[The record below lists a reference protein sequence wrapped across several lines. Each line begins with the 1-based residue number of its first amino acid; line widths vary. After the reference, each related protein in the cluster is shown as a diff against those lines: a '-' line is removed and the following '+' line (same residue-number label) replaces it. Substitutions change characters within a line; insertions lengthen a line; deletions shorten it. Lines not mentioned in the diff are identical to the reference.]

1 MSNNIYK
8 KLAEMRVELQNCD
21 IKKSG
26 YNEYG
31 KYNYYEMADFLPYI
45 NEIAKNHNVFNL
57 YELQAEKAILKV
69 MDLEEDG
76 CAIEFSIPIA
86 EIAIKGANSMQ
97 NIGGVTTYT
106 RRYLYMIAYEIA
118 ENDTFDAQIAEPEP
132 KPEMDPNKI
141 PVNENHV
148 ATLKAAMEKKGV
160 PESKI
165 LERVAKDKLEDMTM
179 LDFIK
184 SMEGLKK
191 TPDMQEQKVDLGL

>member
-26 YNEYG
+26 YNDYG

-45 NEIAKNHNVFNL
+45 NEIAKKHDVFNL

-69 MDLEEDG
+69 IDLEEDG

-118 ENDTFDAQIAEPEP
+118 ENDTFDAQVAEPE
-132 KPEMDPNKI
+132 PEMDPNKI
-141 PVNENHV
+141 PVNETHV
-148 ATLKAAMEKKGV
+148 ATLKATMEKKGV

-165 LERVAKDKLEDMTM
+165 LERVGKDKLEDMTM
-179 LDFIK
+179 LDFMK

-191 TPDMQEQKVDLGL
+191 TPDAQEQKVDLGL

>member
-8 KLAEMRVELQNCD
+8 KLAEMRVELQNCE

-118 ENDTFDAQIAEPEP
+118 ENDTFDAQVAEPEP
-132 KPEMDPNKI
+132 ELEMDPNKI
-141 PVNENHV
+141 LINENHV
-148 ATLKAAMEKKGV
+148 AALKAAMEKKSV

-165 LERVAKDKLEDMTM
+165 LERVGKDKLEDMTM

-184 SMEGLKK
+184 SMEGLRK

>member
-8 KLAEMRVELQNCD
+8 KLAEMRVELQNCE

-76 CAIEFSIPIA
+76 CSIEFSIPIA

-118 ENDTFDAQIAEPEP
+118 ENDTFDAQVAEPE
-132 KPEMDPNKI
+132 PEMDPNKI
-141 PVNENHV
+141 LVNETHV
-148 ATLKAAMEKKGV
+148 TTLKATMEKKGV
-160 PESKI
+160 TESKI
-165 LERVAKDKLEDMTM
+165 LERVGKEKLEDMTM
-179 LDFIK
+179 LDFMK

>member
-1 MSNNIYK
+1 
-8 KLAEMRVELQNCD
+8 
-21 IKKSG
+21 
-26 YNEYG
+26 
-31 KYNYYEMADFLPYI
+31 MADFLPYI

-76 CAIEFSIPIA
+76 CSIEFSIPIA

-118 ENDTFDAQIAEPEP
+118 ENDTFDAQVAEPE
-132 KPEMDPNKI
+132 PEMDPNKI
-141 PVNENHV
+141 LVNETHV
-148 ATLKAAMEKKGV
+148 ATLKATMEKKGV

-165 LERVAKDKLEDMTM
+165 LERVGKEKLEDMTM
-179 LDFIK
+179 LDFMK

-191 TPDMQEQKVDLGL
+191 TPDAQEQKVDLGL

>member
-118 ENDTFDAQIAEPEP
+118 ENDTFDAQVAEPE
-132 KPEMDPNKI
+132 PEMDPNKI
-141 PVNENHV
+141 LVNETHV
-148 ATLKAAMEKKGV
+148 TTLKATMEKKGV
-160 PESKI
+160 TESKI
-165 LERVAKDKLEDMTM
+165 LERVGKEKLEDMTM
-179 LDFIK
+179 LDFMK

-191 TPDMQEQKVDLGL
+191 TPDAQEQKVDLGL

>member
-8 KLAEMRVELQNCD
+8 KLAEMRVELQKCE

-76 CAIEFSIPIA
+76 CSIEFSIPIA

-118 ENDTFDAQIAEPEP
+118 ENDTFDAQVAEPE
-132 KPEMDPNKI
+132 PEMDPNKI
-141 PVNENHV
+141 LVNETHV
-148 ATLKAAMEKKGV
+148 TTLKATMEKKGV
-160 PESKI
+160 TESKI
-165 LERVAKDKLEDMTM
+165 LERVGKEKLEDMTM
-179 LDFIK
+179 LDFMK

>member
-69 MDLEEDG
+69 MDLPSLFVPSF
-76 CAIEFSIPIA
+76 CVY
-86 EIAIKGANSMQ
+86 K
-97 NIGGVTTYT
+97 
-106 RRYLYMIAYEIA
+106 
-118 ENDTFDAQIAEPEP
+118 
-132 KPEMDPNKI
+132 
-141 PVNENHV
+141 
-148 ATLKAAMEKKGV
+148 KAKREY
-160 PESKI
+160 
-165 LERVAKDKLEDMTM
+165 
-179 LDFIK
+179 
-184 SMEGLKK
+184 
-191 TPDMQEQKVDLGL
+191 

>member
-118 ENDTFDAQIAEPEP
+118 ENDTFDAQVDEPE
-132 KPEMDPNKI
+132 PEMDPNKI
-141 PVNENHV
+141 LVNETHV
-148 ATLKAAMEKKGV
+148 TTLKATMEKKGV
-160 PESKI
+160 TESKI
-165 LERVAKDKLEDMTM
+165 LERVGKEKLEDMTM
-179 LDFIK
+179 LDFMK

>member
-31 KYNYYEMADFLPYI
+31 KYSYYEMADFLPYI

-86 EIAIKGANSMQ
+86 EIAIVGANSMQ

-118 ENDTFDAQIAEPEP
+118 ENDTFDAQVAEPE
-132 KPEMDPNKI
+132 PEMDPNKI
-141 PVNENHV
+141 LVNETHV
-148 ATLKAAMEKKGV
+148 ATLKA
-160 PESKI
+160 
-165 LERVAKDKLEDMTM
+165 TM
-179 LDFIK
+179 
-184 SMEGLKK
+184 
-191 TPDMQEQKVDLGL
+191 